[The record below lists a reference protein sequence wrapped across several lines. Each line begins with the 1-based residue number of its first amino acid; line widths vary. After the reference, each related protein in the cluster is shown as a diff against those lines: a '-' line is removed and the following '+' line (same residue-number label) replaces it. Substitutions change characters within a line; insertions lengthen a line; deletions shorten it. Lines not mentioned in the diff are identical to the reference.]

1 MVKKTAPVRD
11 PRKPRP
17 LEATLLGVSGVV
29 LAGLLALCAAKGL
42 L

>member
-1 MVKKTAPVRD
+1 MAKRTTTVRD

-17 LEATLLGVSGVV
+17 LEAALLGVSGVV

>member
-1 MVKKTAPVRD
+1 MVKKTAPARD

-17 LEATLLGVSGVV
+17 LEATLLGLSGLV
-29 LAGLLALCAAKGL
+29 LAGLVAVCVAKGL